1 MRIKQSEIKV
11 YREQLLKEQGYICP
25 LCKTKI
31 TKQEATLDHDHE
43 TGKIRQVLHRSCNQ
57 AEGRILSWAK
67 RSRSSDPKGFVRN
80 LVQYWEGDFSQNRTH
95 PKHLSDAEREL
106 TALRRKLRR
115 LKSPAAIKRVKTNIT
130 RVQKEI
136 DRTRGKD

>member
-1 MRIKQSEIKV
+1 MRIKQSEIKL
-11 YREQLLKEQGYICP
+11 YREKLLKEQGYICP

-67 RSRSSDPKGFVRN
+67 RSRSKDPKAFVNN
-80 LVQYWEGDFSQNRTH
+80 LVSYWDVEYGARPDH
-95 PKHLSDAEREL
+95 PQHLSQAEREL
-106 TALRRKLRR
+106 AQLKRKLKR
-115 LKSPAAIKRVKTNIT
+115 LKSPAAIKRTKANIT

-136 DRTRGKD
+136 ERSGRKD